1 MQDEY
6 SRMQRSAMAA
16 GSPTAVKDGWESVK
30 DAGQRVKG
38 EEGQAK
44 PPPPH
49 EEGPQLCPEGSN
61 PFSVSPLTTPCANPG
76 RYRRAAERDQRH
88 FELGPRAK
96 RAILKATQ
104 ESGCSREEQDENVRS
119 LMEVCPNQTTICAF
133 ISADTCLSTFA
144 VPTSPLMT
152 IRGTGRCFRSSTSM
166 RMAPWT
172 VRMSRG
178 PLASSRWRR
187 T

>member
-61 PFSVSPLTTPCANPG
+61 PFSVSPLTTPCATQVGTGGPQSGTNGTLSSG
-76 RYRRAAERDQRH
+76 R
-88 FELGPRAK
+88 
-96 RAILKATQ
+96 
-104 ESGCSREEQDENVRS
+104 VRS
-119 LMEVCPNQTTICAF
+119 A
-133 ISADTCLSTFA
+133 
-144 VPTSPLMT
+144 
-152 IRGTGRCFRSSTSM
+152 RS
-166 RMAPWT
+166 
-172 VRMSRG
+172 
-178 PLASSRWRR
+178 
-187 T
+187 